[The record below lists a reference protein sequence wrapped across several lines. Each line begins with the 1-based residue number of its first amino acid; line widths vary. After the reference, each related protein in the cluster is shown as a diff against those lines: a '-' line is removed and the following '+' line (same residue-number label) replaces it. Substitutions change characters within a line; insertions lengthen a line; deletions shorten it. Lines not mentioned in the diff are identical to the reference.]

1 MSKISLAETLKLIP
15 SLFEINLNNDKSG
28 SLIFEKLA
36 QILEFDEGFIY
47 FLNPESLQ
55 LKYSFKEHKNYKTNS
70 VFEMS
75 AELKKQLF
83 AKEGQVL
90 FPDSELVKTVGLAE
104 LKKKSYILA
113 KICVKSTVFG
123 VILLAKKEHN
133 FYSEDDLTIL
143 EASASILSYILKDLE
158 LSNVFKI
165 QLKALKDGIIEKQEA
180 YKTIKDQ
187 NERILEADKVK
198 NEFLAN
204 ISHELRTPL
213 IQYWVLQI
221 FYLLKYMVI

>member
-1 MSKISLAETLKLIP
+1 MPKTSVEETLKLIP
-15 SLFEINLNNDKSG
+15 SLFEINLNNDSSG
-28 SLIFEKLA
+28 KLIFEKLS

-55 LKYSFKEHKNYKTNS
+55 LKYSFKEHKNYKANS
-70 VFEMS
+70 TFKMS
-75 AELKKQLF
+75 SELKQ
-83 AKEGQVL
+83 QVFSKDGKL
-90 FPDSELVKTVGLAE
+90 LSPESEFIKTVGLAE

-113 KICVKSTVFG
+113 KICIKSTVFG

-133 FYSEDDLTIL
+133 FYSDEDLVIL
-143 EASASILSYILKDLE
+143 EASSSILSYILKDLE

-213 IQYWVLQI
+213 NSILGFADI
-221 FYLLKYMVI
+221 LTID